1 MGSQNM
7 TTIDRI
13 MIATI
18 LIILAVCSLVAS
30 MILIELR
37 QPETI
42 VVDVNLNETFTP
54 PPDMGA

>member
-1 MGSQNM
+1 MGRPNM

-18 LIILAVCSLVAS
+18 IIILAVCSITTS

-37 QPETI
+37 QPDKI

>member
-18 LIILAVCSLVAS
+18 LIIMAVCSFTMS

>member
-18 LIILAVCSLVAS
+18 LIIMAVCSFTMS

-54 PPDMGA
+54 PPDMDA